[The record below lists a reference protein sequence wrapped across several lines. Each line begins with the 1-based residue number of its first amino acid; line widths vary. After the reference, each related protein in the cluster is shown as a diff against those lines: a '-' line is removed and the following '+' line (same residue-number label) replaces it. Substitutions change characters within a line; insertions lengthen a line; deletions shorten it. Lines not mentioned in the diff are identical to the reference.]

1 MTSLY
6 KNILSLLNFN
16 QKIKIII
23 VFILTI
29 LVSLLETVGIG
40 FLAYFISLIADV
52 ENVLEKAPIKYLISF
67 LSIKTQIAL

>member
-52 ENVLEKAPIKYLISF
+52 ENVLEKAPIKYF
-67 LSIKTQIAL
+67 NFFCQ